1 MNGNEAAIS
10 ASTDTVGQSAAT
22 GLPMPVRIPV
32 YLSGM
37 VLLCFG
43 IVLNTKTG
51 LGVAAINSVPY
62 CVSQLTGLTLGTCT
76 IILYFLFILV
86 ETLLRK
92 KLELKII
99 LQLPMTL
106 LVGRLVDFFDNLL
119 AFTAKGYVDGFLLM
133 AAAILLTAFGV
144 TLAVGMDLVPN
155 APDGMVN
162 CLAWAVGWQFG
173 KMKYTFDISMMCLT
187 CVLSFVF
194 TGSIIGIGWGT
205 LCTAVL
211 VGRFAEIFRQLMKR
225 PLQLYDVKK

>member
-22 GLPMPVRIPV
+22 GLLMPVRIPV

-62 CVSQLTGLTLGTCT
+62 CVSQLTGLTLGN
-76 IILYFLFILV
+76 LYHYSVFLFILV
-86 ETLLRK
+86 EMLLRK

-133 AAAILLTAFGV
+133 AAAILLTAFGSHWRSGWTWYQMLRMEWSTV
-144 TLAVGMDLVPN
+144 CVGSRLAV
-155 APDGMVN
+155 
-162 CLAWAVGWQFG
+162 W
-173 KMKYTFDISMMCLT
+173 
-187 CVLSFVF
+187 
-194 TGSIIGIGWGT
+194 
-205 LCTAVL
+205 
-211 VGRFAEIFRQLMKR
+211 
-225 PLQLYDVKK
+225 

>member
-22 GLPMPVRIPV
+22 GLLMPVRIPV

-86 ETLLRK
+86 EMLLRK

-106 LVGRLVDFFDNLL
+106 LVEGWLTFLTICLRLPRKVMSM
-119 AFTAKGYVDGFLLM
+119 GF
-133 AAAILLTAFGV
+133 
-144 TLAVGMDLVPN
+144 
-155 APDGMVN
+155 
-162 CLAWAVGWQFG
+162 C
-173 KMKYTFDISMMCLT
+173 
-187 CVLSFVF
+187 
-194 TGSIIGIGWGT
+194 
-205 LCTAVL
+205 
-211 VGRFAEIFRQLMKR
+211 
-225 PLQLYDVKK
+225 